1 MYNVWGSI
9 LDNKMGSEV
18 TKAEN
23 VSIFTIRSAALTHRN
38 TVPSEKGFAVRLSV
52 SSTCSFFVF
61 IIV

>member
-23 VSIFTIRSAALTHRN
+23 VSIFTIRSAALTRN